1 MIWQSEA
8 LGLSYGT
15 IAQNLNVDKSTVCR
29 TLQLFH
35 TTGNVTKKEYLRE
48 NDFRKLTSPAQ
59 LFILQLTLEKPGIY
73 LHEIQR
79 ELWDFLQIDVNIST
93 IYRLLHESG
102 FTRQRLR
109 YAAIQRDEMLRQQ
122 FILDVSVYTPEML
135 IFLDETGAYRRNV
148 LRKYGYSMRG
158 KPVVNHSL
166 LVRGEC
172 VSAVAVIS
180 VCGLLDICTV
190 MGSTNSDTF
199 YDFVEK
205 HLLPILC
212 HLMVLIRTV
221 WLLWTIVQFT
231 ILKKS

>member
-29 TLQLFH
+29 TLQPFH
-35 TTGNVTKKEYLRE
+35 TTGNVMKKEYLRE

-102 FTRQRLR
+102 FT
-109 YAAIQRDEMLRQQ
+109 
-122 FILDVSVYTPEML
+122 
-135 IFLDETGAYRRNV
+135 NV

-205 HLLPILC
+205 HLPILC
-212 HLMVLIRTV
+212 HLMVLIHTA
-221 WLLWTIVQFT
+221 WLLCIRQ
-231 ILKKS
+231 LCNSPC

>member
-1 MIWQSEA
+1 MASCEPLRSSVYAEDLRWSMIWQSEA
-8 LGLSYGT
+8 LGLSYGK
-15 IAQNLNVDKSTVCR
+15 IAQNLNVEKSTVCR

-35 TTGNVTKKEYLRE
+35 TTGNVMKEEYLRE
-48 NDFRKLTSPAQ
+48 NGFRKLTSPAQ

-73 LHEIQR
+73 LHEIQT

-109 YAAIQRDEMLRQQ
+109 CTAIRRDEMLRQQ

-135 IFLDETGAYRRNV
+135 IFLDETGADRCNM

-158 KPVVNHSL
+158 KPVANHSL
-166 LVRGEC
+166 LVRGER

-180 VCGLLDICTV
+180 VCGLLDVYCYGI
-190 MGSTNSDTF
+190 
-199 YDFVEK
+199 Y
-205 HLLPILC
+205 
-212 HLMVLIRTV
+212 
-221 WLLWTIVQFT
+221 
-231 ILKKS
+231 